1 VKPGTVALVGAGPG
15 DPGLLT
21 LRAAELL
28 GQADVVLVDRL
39 VHPDVL
45 RHCRPDAELVDVGKT
60 SWTGTAPRQEE
71 INAQLVT
78 HAQAGRRVVRLKG
91 GDPFVFGR
99 GSEEAGALVRA
110 GISFQVVPGIS
121 SALAAPAYAGIPVT
135 ARGYTQ
141 DVCVVTGHLDPDDPA
156 SRVRWQAL
164 ATGPGTLVVLMG
176 HDRLPLLTRSLIRWG
191 RDAAT
196 PAACIQQG
204 THAEQR
210 VVVSTLD
217 RLADDVAVAGLSAP
231 VATVIGEVV
240 RLRETL
246 RWFDRDG
253 DHRDGVDLE
262 PTGDREDVDRDGDH
276 PDGVGREPTD
286 REDLP

>member
-1 VKPGTVALVGAGPG
+1 MTGRPLEPGTVALVGAGPG

-28 GQADVVLVDRL
+28 SQADVVLVDRL
-39 VHPDVL
+39 VHRDVL
-45 RHCRPDAELVDVGKT
+45 RHCRPGTEVVDVGKT
-60 SWTGTAPRQEE
+60 GWTGAAPRQEE

-99 GSEEAGALVRA
+99 GAEEAAVLA
-110 GISFQVVPGIS
+110 DKGIRFEVAPGVS

-135 ARGYTQ
+135 ARGCTQ
-141 DVCVVTGHLDPDDPA
+141 DVCIVTGHLDPDDPA
-156 SRVRWQAL
+156 SQVRWQAL

-176 HDRLPLLTRSLIRWG
+176 HDRLPLLTRALIRWG
-191 RDAAT
+191 RDPGT

-204 THAEQR
+204 TTDEQR
-210 VVVSTLD
+210 VVVSTLEQ
-217 RLADDVAVAGLSAP
+217 LADDVAAAGLRPP

-246 RWFDRDG
+246 RWFDR
-253 DHRDGVDLE
+253 
-262 PTGDREDVDRDGDH
+262 
-276 PDGVGREPTD
+276 
-286 REDLP
+286 

>member
-1 VKPGTVALVGAGPG
+1 MRPGTVALVGAGPG

-28 GQADVVLVDRL
+28 GEADVVLVDRL

-45 RHCRPDAELVDVGKT
+45 KHCRDGADVIDVGKT

-71 INAQLVT
+71 INAQLVE

-99 GSEEAGALVRA
+99 GSEEAQALVDV
-110 GISFQVVPGIS
+110 GIDFEVVPGIS

-164 ATGPGTLVVLMG
+164 A
-176 HDRLPLLTRSLIRWG
+176 
-191 RDAAT
+191 
-196 PAACIQQG
+196 QG
-204 THAEQR
+204 
-210 VVVSTLD
+210 S
-217 RLADDVAVAGLSAP
+217 G
-231 VATVIGEVV
+231 G
-240 RLRETL
+240 
-246 RWFDRDG
+246 
-253 DHRDGVDLE
+253 
-262 PTGDREDVDRDGDH
+262 
-276 PDGVGREPTD
+276 
-286 REDLP
+286 

>member
-1 VKPGTVALVGAGPG
+1 MTAAPMRPGTVALVGAGPG

-28 GQADVVLVDRL
+28 TQADVVLVDRL
-39 VHPDVL
+39 VHPGVL
-45 RHCRPDAELVDVGKT
+45 EHCRADAEIVDVGKT

-71 INAQLVT
+71 INAQLIA
-78 HAQAGRRVVRLKG
+78 HAQAGKRVVRLKG

-99 GSEEAGALVRA
+99 GSEEAEALVDK
-110 GISFQVVPGIS
+110 GIDFQVVPGIS

-135 ARGYTQ
+135 ARGCTQ
-141 DVCVVTGHLDPDDPA
+141 DVCVVTGHLDPEDPA

-164 ATGPGTLVVLMG
+164 AQGPGTLVILMG
-176 HDRLPLLTRSLIRWG
+176 HDRLPLLTRSLIKLG
-191 RDAAT
+191 RDPRT

-204 THAEQR
+204 THDDQR
-210 VVVSTLD
+210 VVVSTLES
-217 RLADDVAVAGLSAP
+217 LATEVAAAGLRAP

-246 RWFDRDG
+246 RWFDK
-253 DHRDGVDLE
+253 
-262 PTGDREDVDRDGDH
+262 
-276 PDGVGREPTD
+276 
-286 REDLP
+286 

>member
-1 VKPGTVALVGAGPG
+1 VRPGTVALVGAGPG

-28 GQADVVLVDRL
+28 GEADVVLVDRL

-45 RHCRPDAELVDVGKT
+45 KHCRDDAQVVDVGKT

-71 INAQLVT
+71 INGQLVE
-78 HAQAGRRVVRLKG
+78 HAHAGRRVVRLKG

-99 GSEEAGALVRA
+99 GSEEAQALVDA
-110 GISFQVVPGIS
+110 GIDFEVVPGIS

-141 DVCVVTGHLDPDDPA
+141 DVCVVTGHLDPDDPS

-164 ATGPGTLVVLMG
+164 AQGPGTLVILMG
-176 HDRLPLLTRSLIRWG
+176 HDRLPLLTASLIRWG
-191 RDAAT
+191 RAADT
-196 PAACIQQG
+196 PAASVQEG
-204 THAEQR
+204 TTSDQR
-210 VVVSTLD
+210 VVVSTLE
-217 RLADDVAVAGLSAP
+217 RLAEDVRAADLRAP
-231 VATVIGEVV
+231 MTTVIGEVV

-246 RWFDRDG
+246 RWFDR
-253 DHRDGVDLE
+253 
-262 PTGDREDVDRDGDH
+262 
-276 PDGVGREPTD
+276 
-286 REDLP
+286 

>member
-1 VKPGTVALVGAGPG
+1 MLGTVALVGAGPG

-28 GQADVVLVDRL
+28 GEADVVLVDRL

-45 RHCRPDAELVDVGKT
+45 RHCRAGVEVVDVGKA
-60 SWTGTAPRQEE
+60 SWTGTAPRQEQ
-71 INAQLVT
+71 INAQLIT

-99 GSEEAGALVRA
+99 GSEEAEALVDK
-110 GISFQVVPGIS
+110 GIAFEVVPGIS

-164 ATGPGTLVVLMG
+164 AQGTGTLVVLMG
-176 HDRLPLLTRSLIRWG
+176 HDRLPLVTASLIRWG
-191 RDAAT
+191 RPADT

-204 THAEQR
+204 TTSDQR
-210 VVVSTLD
+210 VVVSTLEH
-217 RLADDVAVAGLSAP
+217 LAEQVSGAGLRAP
-231 VATVIGEVV
+231 VVTVVGEVV

-246 RWFDRDG
+246 RWFDR
-253 DHRDGVDLE
+253 
-262 PTGDREDVDRDGDH
+262 
-276 PDGVGREPTD
+276 
-286 REDLP
+286 

>member
-1 VKPGTVALVGAGPG
+1 MALVGAGPG

-28 GQADVVLVDRL
+28 AQADVVLVDRL

-45 RHCRPDAELVDVGKT
+45 AHCREGVQVVDVGKT

-71 INAQLVT
+71 INAQLVA
-78 HAQAGRRVVRLKG
+78 HAKAGRRVVRLKG

-99 GSEEAGALVRA
+99 GSEEAGALA
-110 GISFQVVPGIS
+110 AEGISYVVVPGIS

-156 SRVRWQAL
+156 SRVRWQSL
-164 ATGPGTLVVLMG
+164 AQGPGTLVVLMG
-176 HDRLPLLTRSLIRWG
+176 HDRLPLLTASLVRWG
-191 RDAAT
+191 RPAET

-204 THAEQR
+204 TTTEQR
-210 VVVSTLD
+210 VVVSTLGH
-217 RLADDVAVAGLSAP
+217 LAADVAAAGLRAP

-246 RWFDRDG
+246 RWFD
-253 DHRDGVDLE
+253 
-262 PTGDREDVDRDGDH
+262 
-276 PDGVGREPTD
+276 
-286 REDLP
+286 